1 MTKDWYLN
9 VYNSIILNSRSHR
22 ELDYKESHHIVPR
35 CVGGTDDPSN
45 IVDLTAR
52 EHFLCHLLLCEIY
65 PNESKLKYALFLM
78 AIGKNKKLI
87 KYKINNRLYERLKI
101 EYIKISKGKLE
112 PKNFGN
118 KIKSLERN
126 KKIGDANRG
135 KPKPKGFKEKISKLN
150 KGKIRNKE
158 FIKKLIKNKSKS
170 VLQYDLEG
178 NFIKKWFS
186 AKEAGKELNINNSQ
200 INAVARGNTK
210 FKTAGKFKWKYENK
224 D

>member
-1 MTKDWYLN
+1 MDYIKI
-9 VYNSIILNSRSHR
+9 YNNIIEKAKNRQL
-22 ELDYKESHHIVPR
+22 EGYVEKHHIIPK
-35 CVGGTDDPSN
+35 CLGGN
-45 IVDLTAR
+45 NEKENLVRLTAR

-135 KPKPKGFKEKISKLN
+135 KPKPKGFKEKISKLY